1 MNGLTPAVVIL
12 IVFTSAFQG
21 CGVLAIEGD
30 TSKGKRLYEE
40 NCLVCHGQGGK
51 GDGYRVL
58 NPPPADLTSPSV
70 QKKLDADLFKTIHD
84 GRPNTAM
91 GAWKW
96 ALSDEEAREVLAY
109 VRSLSR

>member
-1 MNGLTPAVVIL
+1 MRVSVVFILTLLMAAL
-12 IVFTSAFQG
+12 LG
-21 CGVLAIEGD
+21 CGLWPSQRELEN
-30 TSKGKRLYEE
+30 GKRLYQEH
-40 NCLVCHGQGGK
+40 CMVCHGRGGK
-51 GDGYRVL
+51 GDGNRSL

-70 QKKLDADLFKTIHD
+70 QQKADADLLMTIHQ

-96 ALSDEEAREVLAY
+96 VLSNEETREVLAY

>member
-1 MNGLTPAVVIL
+1 MNGLLHALVIL

-70 QKKLDADLFKTIHD
+70 QKKLDADLLKTIHE
-84 GRPNTAM
+84 GSPNMAK
-91 GAWKW
+91 GAWKP
-96 ALSDEEAREVLAY
+96 VKC
-109 VRSLSR
+109 SRMYGLFHDVA

>member
-1 MNGLTPAVVIL
+1 MNGLPHALVIL

-58 NPPPADLTSPSV
+58 NPPPADL
-70 QKKLDADLFKTIHD
+70 LKTIHA
-84 GRPNTAM
+84 GKPNTAM
-91 GAWKW
+91 GAW
-96 ALSDEEAREVLAY
+96 R
-109 VRSLSR
+109 